1 VFTLRRLSRL
11 GARQRL
17 AKAALILQAAEESL
31 GRGSTPSLGRG
42 STPSLGRGSSL
53 VRAQAVDAGY
63 LRDLAGLVA
72 SWTDGAA
79 AEAAATLAAAPP
91 DSAPDLRRAANGL
104 RHALLARLGAEPSEW
119 DLLTPD
125 GGLDRSGLAVLP
137 IAVYLEDLRSPFNV
151 GAIFRTAEA
160 FGAARVILSPGT
172 PLPSHPRAVRTA
184 RGAVEAVP
192 WEVRTLAD
200 LDVSAGVFALELG
213 GRDVGTFP
221 FPRAGTVLVG
231 SEELGLSPEALS
243 LAESSL
249 GRVSIALAGAKRSL
263 NVSVAFGILM
273 QRWHEALARP
283 GGLIKVPE
291 VLPAAARPPSPRT

>member
-1 VFTLRRLSRL
+1 MFTLRRLARL

-17 AKAALILQAAEESL
+17 AKAALILQAAEEL
-31 GRGSTPSLGRG
+31 LA
-42 STPSLGRGSSL
+42 
-53 VRAQAVDAGY
+53 RAETVDAGY

-79 AEAAATLAAAPP
+79 AEAAAALAGAAGYAPSP
-91 DSAPDLRRAANGL
+91 GPAPDLRRTANAL

-119 DLLTPD
+119 DLLAPD
-125 GGLDRSGLAVLP
+125 GGLDRSGVAVRP
-137 IAVYLEDLRSPFNV
+137 IVAYLEDLRSPFNV
-151 GAIFRTAEA
+151 GAVFRTAEA

-172 PLPSHPRAVRTA
+172 PLPTHPRAVRTA
-184 RGAVEAVP
+184 RGAADAVP
-192 WEVRTLAD
+192 WEVRALAD

-213 GRDVGTFP
+213 GRDIGTFP
-221 FPRAGTVLVG
+221 FPRTGTVLVG
-231 SEELGLSPEALS
+231 SEELGLSPEALR

-249 GRVSIALAGAKRSL
+249 GRVSIPLAGAKRSL

-283 GGLIKVPE
+283 GG
-291 VLPAAARPPSPRT
+291 

>member
-1 VFTLRRLSRL
+1 VFTLRRLAHL

-17 AKAALILQAAEESL
+17 AKAARILQAAEENL
-31 GRGSTPSLGRG
+31 A
-42 STPSLGRGSSL
+42 
-53 VRAQAVDAGY
+53 RAQAVDAGY

-79 AEAAATLAAAPP
+79 AEAAAALAGAAGGVPSP
-91 DSAPDLRRAANGL
+91 DPAPELRRAINAL
-104 RHALLARLGAEPSEW
+104 RHALLARLGAEPAEW
-119 DLLTPD
+119 DLLAPD
-125 GGLDRSGLAVLP
+125 GGLDRSGLALRP

-160 FGAARVILSPGT
+160 FGAARVVLSPGT
-172 PLPSHPRAVRTA
+172 PLPTHPRAVRTA
-184 RGAVEAVP
+184 RGAADAVP
-192 WEVRTLAD
+192 WEVRALAD
-200 LDVSAGVFALELG
+200 LDVSVGVFALELG

-231 SEELGLSPEALS
+231 SEELGLSPEALR

-249 GRVSIALAGAKRSL
+249 GRVSIPLAGAKRSL

-273 QRWHEALARP
+273 QRWHEALART
-283 GGLIKVPE
+283 GG
-291 VLPAAARPPSPRT
+291 